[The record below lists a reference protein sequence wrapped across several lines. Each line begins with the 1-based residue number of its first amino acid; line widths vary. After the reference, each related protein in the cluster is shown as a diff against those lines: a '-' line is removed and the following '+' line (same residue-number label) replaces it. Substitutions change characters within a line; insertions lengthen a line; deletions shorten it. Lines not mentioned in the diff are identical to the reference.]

1 MARKHIPL
9 AICYDFDGTLS
20 PGYMQNFDFI
30 PKIGM
35 KTGDFWDKVKK
46 LAKEQHGDEILIY
59 MGYMLRK
66 ADQAG
71 VSVKREAIEKF
82 GEVIE
87 LFEGVEGWF
96 PRVDE
101 YGRTNGVAVEH
112 FIISSGLREMIR
124 GTKIAKHFREVFAS
138 GFWYDHEG
146 VARFPAL
153 GVNYTTKTQY
163 LFRINKGSLDVWDRD
178 KVNSYVPPFERPVP
192 FKNIVFFGDGET
204 DIPCFRL
211 VKDQGGHS
219 IAVYKPRAKKGGKGV
234 AEKLIEQGRVN
245 FAVPANY
252 ADGSEAD
259 QTIKAIIDKIA
270 ADAALK
276 RLGKRE

>member
-1 MARKHIPL
+1 MARKHVPL

-20 PGYMQNFDFI
+20 PGYMQNYDFI
-30 PKIGM
+30 PKLGM
-35 KTGDFWDKVKK
+35 KTGEFWAEVKK
-46 LAKEQHGDEILIY
+46 LTRDQHGDEILIY
-59 MGYMLRK
+59 MGHMLRK
-66 ADQAG
+66 ADANA

-82 GEVIE
+82 GESIE
-87 LFEGVEGWF
+87 LFEGIEGWF
-96 PRVDE
+96 SRVNE
-101 YGRTNGVAVEH
+101 YGRSKEVGVQH

-124 GTKIAKHFREVFAS
+124 GTRIGKQFREIFAS

-163 LFRINKGSLDVWDRD
+163 LFRINKGSLDVWDKD
-178 KVNSYVPPFERPVP
+178 KINSYVPPDERPVP
-192 FKNIVFFGDGET
+192 FRNMVFFGDGET

-252 ADGSEAD
+252 SEDSEAD
-259 QTIKAIIDKIA
+259 QAIKAIIDKVA
-270 ADAALK
+270 ADAALR

>member
-1 MARKHIPL
+1 MARKHTPL

-20 PGYMQNFDFI
+20 PGYMQNYDFI
-30 PKIGM
+30 PKLGM
-35 KTGDFWDKVKK
+35 KSGDFWSEVRK
-46 LAKEQHGDEILIY
+46 LTKDQHGDEILIY
-59 MGYMLRK
+59 MGHMLRK

-82 GEVIE
+82 GESIE
-87 LFEGVEGWF
+87 LFEGVESWF
-96 PRVDE
+96 TRINE
-101 YGRTNGVAVEH
+101 YARQREVNVQH
-112 FIISSGLREMIR
+112 FIISSGLREMIQ
-124 GTKIAKHFREVFAS
+124 GTKIGKQFTEVFAS

-163 LFRINKGSLDVWDRD
+163 LFRINKGSHEVWDKD
-178 KVNSYVPPFERPVP
+178 KVNGYVPPDERPVP
-192 FKNIVFFGDGET
+192 FKNMVFFGDGET

-211 VKDQGGHS
+211 VKDLGGHS

-234 AEKLIEQGRVN
+234 AEKLIDQGRVN

-252 ADGSEAD
+252 AENCEAD
-259 QTIKAIIDKIA
+259 LTVKAIIDKIA

-276 RLGKRE
+276 RLGKKE